1 LGMAAAIRR
10 HTAGCRGKTRY
21 RNAEMR
27 QFLEIVRNVVLHSGQ
42 PLLALAAISVL
53 IAAVV
58 SIIVHFGVNVF
69 D

>member
-1 LGMAAAIRR
+1 
-10 HTAGCRGKTRY
+10 
-21 RNAEMR
+21 MR